1 MISTEAGRLTAVHA
15 GRPTWRVTPEGKRWR
30 SSFVKQ
36 SVEGPVRL
44 DWGNLDGD
52 QQADL
57 RVHGGPDMA
66 VLCYAAEHYPLW
78 LEELDLAG
86 LGSGGFGENF
96 TIAGQEERTVCLGD
110 AYEVGEAIVQVSQ
123 PRGPC
128 FKISRRW
135 NRPELLGRVVET
147 GRHGWYLRVLQPG
160 LVEAGQGLKLV
171 DRPYPEWTVRR
182 AADTLLRRK
191 SEPAAASAL
200 LECEALGAS
209 ARRDL
214 AKAV

>member
-1 MISTEAGRLTAVHA
+1 M
-15 GRPTWRVTPEGKRWR
+15 
-30 SSFVKQ
+30 KQ
-36 SVEGPVRL
+36 LVEGPVWL
-44 DWGNLDGD
+44 DWENLAGD

-57 RVHGGPDMA
+57 GVHGGRDMA
-66 VLCYAAEHYPLW
+66 VLCYSAEHYPLW
-78 LEELDLAG
+78 LEELASTE
-86 LGSGGFGENF
+86 LGPGGFAENF

-110 AYEVGEAIVQVSQ
+110 VYEVGEAIVQVSQ

-135 NRPELLGRVVET
+135 NRPELLDRVVET

-160 LVEAGQGLKLV
+160 LVEAGQTLTLA
-171 DRPYPEWTVRR
+171 DRPHEEWTVRR
-182 AADTLLRRK
+182 AADTLQLRKR
-191 SEPAAASAL
+191 EPAEARAL

-214 AKAV
+214 AKTELRSFSARRSASRG